1 MNTKPGRPK
10 STQEDRE
17 QKAFNDLI
25 KVIQTMYKHAA
36 KSKTGFSKLK
46 MASKFLTYMVEDIEN
61 PKEVS
66 KK

>member
-46 MASKFLTYMVEDIEN
+46 VASKFLNIMVEDLEKQ
-61 PKEVS
+61 KEVS
-66 KK
+66 K

>member
-25 KVIQTMYKHAA
+25 KVMQTMYKHAA

-46 MASKFLTYMVEDIEN
+46 MASKFLNIMVEDLEK
-61 PKEVS
+61 KEEVI
-66 KK
+66 K

>member
-25 KVIQTMYKHAA
+25 KVMQTMYKHAA
-36 KSKTGFSKLK
+36 KSKTGFSL
-46 MASKFLTYMVEDIEN
+46 SLIHI
-61 PKEVS
+61 
-66 KK
+66 

>member
-25 KVIQTMYKHAA
+25 KVMQTMYKHAA
-36 KSKTGFSKLK
+36 KSKTGFSKLRV
-46 MASKFLTYMVEDIEN
+46 ASKFLNIMVEDLEKQN
-61 PKEVS
+61 D
-66 KK
+66 

>member
-25 KVIQTMYKHAA
+25 KVMQTMYKHAA
-36 KSKTGFSKLK
+36 KSKTGFSKLRV
-46 MASKFLTYMVEDIEN
+46 ASKFLNIMVEDLEKT
-61 PKEVS
+61 KEVS
-66 KK
+66 K

>member
-25 KVIQTMYKHAA
+25 KIMKII
-36 KSKTGFSKLK
+36 KIK
-46 MASKFLTYMVEDIEN
+46 MKVVYT
-61 PKEVS
+61 
-66 KK
+66 

>member
-25 KVIQTMYKHAA
+25 NFFKSLIVKFGLAA
-36 KSKTGFSKLK
+36 S
-46 MASKFLTYMVEDIEN
+46 
-61 PKEVS
+61 
-66 KK
+66 

>member
-25 KVIQTMYKHAA
+25 KVMQTMYKHAA
-36 KSKTGFSKLK
+36 KSKTGFSKLRV
-46 MASKFLTYMVEDIEN
+46 ASKFLNIMVEDLEK
-61 PKEVS
+61 PEEVS
-66 KK
+66 K